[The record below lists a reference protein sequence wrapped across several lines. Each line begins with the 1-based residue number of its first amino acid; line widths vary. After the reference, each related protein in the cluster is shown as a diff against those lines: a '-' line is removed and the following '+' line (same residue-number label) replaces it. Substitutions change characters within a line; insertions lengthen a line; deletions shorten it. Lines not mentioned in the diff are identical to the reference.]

1 MLRLAGRE
9 PAAAGSPP
17 ERGAKIL
24 LYSHDVV
31 GLGSIWRTLLV
42 AGALKRT
49 LPDAAIVVVTGSP
62 TLHPLHL
69 PAGVDHVAL
78 PWLARSGGDGQ
89 DGSVAALAYPEV
101 KRMRRAI
108 LRAATFGLDPD
119 LIIIDQRPAGAE
131 GELLGTLAA
140 LRKRRRRPRVVLG
153 LKDIPGSP
161 THARRSPLSFPTIE
175 HYYDEVWV
183 YGVQALFDTVR
194 AHAFPD
200 TVARKTVFCGYLDAL
215 PTGDPPEGSMVGAH
229 PPEAR
234 ANGAGPHVL
243 VLPGWAADGSRLIE
257 TYLQGLLQLPRRC
270 ALRTT
275 VVLGPVMAADRRAAL
290 FERFGR
296 LPDVSFL
303 DAVPAIERRY
313 VEADLVVSTAGYDRV
328 CELLS
333 FGQRAVLVPRADGRG
348 EELTRARRFADLGYF
363 DVVAPDELDPG
374 RLIAAVTGALGHHAA
389 VAPPVD
395 MGGLLR
401 VVERA
406 RLLSGTR
413 SSAGTAS

>member
-1 MLRLAGRE
+1 
-9 PAAAGSPP
+9 
-17 ERGAKIL
+17 
-24 LYSHDVV
+24 
-31 GLGSIWRTLLV
+31 
-42 AGALKRT
+42 
-49 LPDAAIVVVTGSP
+49 
-62 TLHPLHL
+62 
-69 PAGVDHVAL
+69 
-78 PWLARSGGDGQ
+78 
-89 DGSVAALAYPEV
+89 
-101 KRMRRAI
+101 
-108 LRAATFGLDPD
+108 
-119 LIIIDQRPAGAE
+119 
-131 GELLGTLAA
+131 
-140 LRKRRRRPRVVLG
+140 
-153 LKDIPGSP
+153 
-161 THARRSPLSFPTIE
+161 
-175 HYYDEVWV
+175 
-183 YGVQALFDTVR
+183 
-194 AHAFPD
+194 
-200 TVARKTVFCGYLDAL
+200 
-215 PTGDPPEGSMVGAH
+215 
-229 PPEAR
+229 
-234 ANGAGPHVL
+234 
-243 VLPGWAADGSRLIE
+243 
-257 TYLQGLLQLPRRC
+257 
-270 ALRTT
+270 
-275 VVLGPVMAADRRAAL
+275 MAADRRAAL

>member
-1 MLRLAGRE
+1 MIADASRVTTPPPARSLVEKRRTGPPVLRLAGRE

-69 PAGVDHVAL
+69 PASVDHVAL

-153 LKDIPGSP
+153 LKDIPGSR
-161 THARRSPLSFPTIE
+161 THARRSPLLFHTIDR
-175 HYYDEVWV
+175 YYDEVWV
-183 YGVQALFDTVR
+183 YGVRDVFDTVQE
-194 AHAFPD
+194 HAFPD
-200 TVARKTVFCGYLDAL
+200 TVAEKTVFCGYLDAL
-215 PTGDPPEGSMVGAH
+215 PAGDALAEPVR
-229 PPEAR
+229 AR
-234 ANGAGPHVL
+234 PA
-243 VLPGWAADGSRLIE
+243 LP
-257 TYLQGLLQLPRRC
+257 
-270 ALRTT
+270 
-275 VVLGPVMAADRRAAL
+275 ADR
-290 FERFGR
+290 
-296 LPDVSFL
+296 
-303 DAVPAIERRY
+303 
-313 VEADLVVSTAGYDRV
+313 
-328 CELLS
+328 
-333 FGQRAVLVPRADGRG
+333 
-348 EELTRARRFADLGYF
+348 
-363 DVVAPDELDPG
+363 
-374 RLIAAVTGALGHHAA
+374 
-389 VAPPVD
+389 
-395 MGGLLR
+395 
-401 VVERA
+401 
-406 RLLSGTR
+406 
-413 SSAGTAS
+413 